1 MDALRSRT
9 EGASLSQFLHYF
21 WSAQFFAQTYSM
33 KIKNVFT
40 NCRKKAGTDLQYAA
54 VCVLISLLRVVPRA
68 LVSNAALAAGWIA
81 YRVNPELR
89 QTGARNLQLAFSGMS
104 RSETRRVL
112 LGSFVSVARMGIE
125 FSRFSTITPEALRQA
140 CDVEGLEN
148 LDAARAGKH
157 GVILV
162 TAHLGAWELAAFA
175 LSALG
180 YPFSFLVRR
189 IDNPEVE
196 RAALIRLARALAI
209 KQSTKTSAAQRML
222 KILRAGDTLGLLVD
236 INVPRNRGIF
246 VKFFDR
252 PASTTFIAA
261 KLALRTGA
269 VVLPMLMPW
278 ERRRQRFVLYLG
290 APLSIERTGDEKEDV
305 RRLTSLYTQTIE
317 SYVRR
322 YPDQWLWIH
331 KRWRTR
337 PTEEPDLDRNVTL
350 RPF

>member
-1 MDALRSRT
+1 
-9 EGASLSQFLHYF
+9 
-21 WSAQFFAQTYSM
+21 
-33 KIKNVFT
+33 
-40 NCRKKAGTDLQYAA
+40 
-54 VCVLISLLRVVPRA
+54 
-68 LVSNAALAAGWIA
+68 
-81 YRVNPELR
+81 
-89 QTGARNLQLAFSGMS
+89 
-104 RSETRRVL
+104 
-112 LGSFVSVARMGIE
+112 MGVE
-125 FSRFSTITPEALRQA
+125 YSRFATITPEALCQTF
-140 CDVEGLEN
+140 DIEGLEN

-157 GVILV
+157 GVILI

-189 IDNPEVE
+189 IENPKVE
-196 RAALIRLARALAI
+196 RLIDKTRTRFGN
-209 KQSTKTSAAQRML
+209 QTVDKTSAAQRML

-236 INVPRNRGIF
+236 INVPRSRGIF
-246 VKFFDR
+246 VKFFER

-278 ERRRQRFVLYLG
+278 EPQRQRFVLYLG
-290 APLSIERTGDEKEDV
+290 TPLSIERTGDEKEDV

-317 SYVRR
+317 SYVRH

-337 PTEEPDLDRNVTL
+337 PKAEPN
-350 RPF
+350 PNEM